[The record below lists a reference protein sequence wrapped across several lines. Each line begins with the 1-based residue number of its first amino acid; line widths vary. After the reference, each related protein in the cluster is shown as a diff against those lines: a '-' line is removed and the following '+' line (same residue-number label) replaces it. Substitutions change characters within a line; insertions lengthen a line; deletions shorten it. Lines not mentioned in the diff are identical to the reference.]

1 MIASV
6 SGLGWLALGAVLAG
20 GYLAVGF
27 RFTGRRARA
36 WWATGLL
43 VAALLH
49 VGFAIGDGAGA
60 VLLQLVGVAGAGVF
74 ARLGLSGRPGWLA
87 AGWLLHPVW
96 DLALGGTSPAWYV
109 WTCLSFDLVVGAA
122 LYVRAVRR

>member
-1 MIASV
+1 MTASAP
-6 SGLGWLALGAVLAG
+6 GLGWLALGGVLAAL
-20 GYLAVGF
+20 YLAVGA
-27 RFTGRRARA
+27 RFTERRALA
-36 WWATGLL
+36 WWATGLV

-49 VGFAIGDGAGA
+49 VGFALGDGVGA
-60 VLLQLVGVAGAGVF
+60 VLLQLVGVAGAAGF

-109 WTCLSFDLVVGAA
+109 GLCLSFDVVVGAA
-122 LYVRAVRR
+122 LYLRAVRR